1 MKVGDKV
8 VLKNGCSIGV
18 WGGTGIVVHSY
29 RESGMKIFLIRWD
42 AGHCSRHIEDAIKKV
57 Y

>member
-1 MKVGDKV
+1 MRVGDKV
-8 VLKNGCSIGV
+8 VLKDGCSIGV
-18 WGGTGIVVHSY
+18 WGGTGIIVHSY

-42 AGHCSRHIEDAIKKV
+42 AGHCSRHIEDAIKKI